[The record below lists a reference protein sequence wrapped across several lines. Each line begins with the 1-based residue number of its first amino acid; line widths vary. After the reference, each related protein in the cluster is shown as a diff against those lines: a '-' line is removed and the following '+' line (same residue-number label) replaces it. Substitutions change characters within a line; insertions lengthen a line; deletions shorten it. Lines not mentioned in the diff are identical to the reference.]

1 VAEKI
6 KMNRSPV
13 TLKDISQRTG
23 YSVNT
28 ISHALNGKKDI
39 SDKTRKLITETA
51 EEMGYIRNSLAGALR
66 SGITGTIAV
75 IVSDISNPLFGIMVK
90 EMERLLRKWDIN
102 LFIMNTNEDAA
113 TEEKAVLSALSHN
126 VDGLI
131 ICPTQK
137 NSNIL
142 HRLDQEHVPYVLLG
156 RKPNEEGT
164 SNYVVWD
171 DMQGGYE
178 ATKYLLSL
186 GHQRIL
192 CLSGPSYISSARER
206 LAGYHKAL
214 YEAGIPLRPELI
226 HEVQPV
232 GEDLKGILTD
242 SLALRDGFT
251 AVFAFS
257 DMIAWETVYQLNELG
272 KKVPEDISVV
282 GFDGIQSKMPFPC
295 KLTTILTPKTKMAT
309 LVVKTLM
316 NLIYQRSETVTQTTI
331 PVKLIVRDTTRAR

>member
-1 VAEKI
+1 
-6 KMNRSPV
+6 M
-13 TLKDISQRTG
+13 
-23 YSVNT
+23 
-28 ISHALNGKKDI
+28 
-39 SDKTRKLITETA
+39 
-51 EEMGYIRNSLAGALR
+51 
-66 SGITGTIAV
+66 

-214 YEAGIPLRPELI
+214 YKAGIPLRPELI

>member
-1 VAEKI
+1 MAEKI

-39 SDKTRKLITETA
+39 SDKTRKLIAETA
-51 EEMGYIRNSLAGALR
+51 EEMGYIRNSLAGGLR

-90 EMERLLRKWDIN
+90 EMEILLRKWNVN

-113 TEEKAVLSALSHN
+113 TEEKAILSALGHN

-137 NSNIL
+137 DSDIL
-142 HRLDQEHVPYVLLG
+142 HRLDMEHVPYVLLG
-156 RKPNEEGT
+156 RKPNGESA

-171 DMQGGYE
+171 DFQGGYE
-178 ATKYLLSL
+178 ATKYLISL
-186 GHQRIL
+186 GHKRIL
-192 CLSGPSYISSARER
+192 CLSGPSYISSAKER
-206 LAGYHKAL
+206 LAGYHQAL
-214 YEAGIPLRPELI
+214 YEAGIPLCPELI

-232 GEDLKGILTD
+232 GEDLKEILTD
-242 SLALRDGFT
+242 SFALPDGFT

-257 DMIAWETVYQLNELG
+257 DMIAWETIYQLNELG

-309 LVVKTLM
+309 QVVKTLM
-316 NLIYQRSETVTQTTI
+316 NLIYQKSEAVTQTTI
-331 PVKLIVRDTTRAR
+331 PVQLIVRDTTQAK